1 MNQPDMFEDSFE
13 ESLRSLAPNLPP
25 DTKSRLLF
33 ECGMAAAEAKTRNG
47 RRKFRAVSS
56 AALLVA
62 TSLGFVVGNLSSNS
76 NPQMATGE
84 NEPVVKVVEPQLVYS
99 TSTNT
104 RNERML
110 AVATMPSE
118 VEKLLGRVDGSEEFS
133 LPEAPVSTKFP
144 FGIRSLSG
152 ELE

>member
-13 ESLRSLAPNLPP
+13 ESLRSLAPSLSADN
-25 DTKSRLLF
+25 KSRLLF

-84 NEPVVKVVEPQLVYS
+84 NGPVVKVVEPQLVYS

-104 RNERML
+104 RNEL
-110 AVATMPSE
+110 
-118 VEKLLGRVDGSEEFS
+118 S
-133 LPEAPVSTKFP
+133 L
-144 FGIRSLSG
+144 IHI
-152 ELE
+152 